1 MNPEQPTQPNTPA
14 PEPPMP
20 AAQPTQPTL
29 PQPAPTQTPP
39 PSAPAT
45 YQQPTSLSPN
55 ATIPQAPPPQP
66 VPMQLNPIYTNNN
79 KLAIASIVLG
89 VISIPA
95 AILTIFTI
103 AIPIVGIVLGALSI
117 KKQRGL
123 ALTGL
128 ILSSIGLV
136 LSIGIFVFALTKTSN
151 AKVVTDCYSAK
162 LPKGILEDNL
172 TINKECSIL
181 GKNTLETDSVAT
193 VGYDFNQD
201 DKPSEV
207 ESDKYMDT
215 AIEIMKGAIE
225 NEEVKGRVLSEDVIQ
240 LDGVKAKVLRF
251 TQNSNKNKYRYGTVV
266 YTVTP
271 KKYSSGDKDG
281 MWNFF
286 AGCDSQNNQNCLEN
300 TIKSWK
306 WK

>member
-1 MNPEQPTQPNTPA
+1 MNPEQPTQPNTPV
-14 PEPPMP
+14 PEPTMP
-20 AAQPTQPTL
+20 STQPTQPTF
-29 PQPAPTQTPP
+29 PQPAPTQ
-39 PSAPAT
+39 SS
-45 YQQPTSLSPN
+45 QPT
-55 ATIPQAPPPQP
+55 
-66 VPMQLNPIYTNNN
+66 PMQLNPIYTKNN
-79 KLAIASIVLG
+79 KLAIASIILG

-123 ALTGL
+123 ALAGL
-128 ILSSIGLV
+128 ILSSIGLA

-172 TINKECSIL
+172 RINEECSIL
-181 GKNTLETDSVAT
+181 GKNTLETDSIAT
-193 VGYDFNQD
+193 VGYDFDQD

-215 AIEIMKGAIE
+215 AIEMMKGALE
-225 NEEVKGRVLSEDVIQ
+225 NEKVKGKVLSEDVIQ
-240 LDGVKAKVLRF
+240 LDGVKAKMLKF